1 MITRHYASEQVIP
14 LICTKGFAAYRLRY
28 TGVWVMLDGMAL
40 VSPTLEG
47 FRAAFRR
54 PSLTLGEIAWR
65 WSVGGTATALFFF
78 GVIEYLD
85 SLPVTS
91 REMLLLRTGQ
101 PYLVGQVLGHIL
113 RGSLGRA
120 VLSAVLAAML
130 LVLLWIIAA
139 SLGRMATVAY
149 LMDYFR
155 ERCDSLIGVSQFG
168 EKKNVAS
175 AGRSR
180 SFDTLLRIHFLRAAV
195 VLAALLCAAG
205 AAILAG
211 FASPDSDPRPGVAF
225 VLFVA
230 LAVLIAFVAWALN
243 WFLSLAAVL
252 AVRDGED
259 AVSAMAAAAAMCRER
274 TGAVFAVSSWTGLA
288 HLAAFGAATAVAGV
302 PLGLAGILP
311 GRLILG
317 LVMVVTVAYFAV
329 ADWLYMARLAG
340 YVCIAEAPE
349 VVQVREQPPISPAPL
364 ETSIDR
370 DEPILSDLPGLIL
383 ES

>member
-1 MITRHYASEQVIP
+1 
-14 LICTKGFAAYRLRY
+14 
-28 TGVWVMLDGMAL
+28 MLDGMAL

-149 LMDYFR
+149 LVDYFR
-155 ERCDSLIGVSQFG
+155 ERCDSLIGVSQVG

-175 AGRSR
+175 AARGR

-211 FASPDSDPRPGVAF
+211 FASPDSNPRPGVAF
-225 VLFVA
+225 VLFLA

-259 AVSAMAAAAAMCRER
+259 AVSAMSAAAAMCRER

-349 VVQVREQPPISPAPL
+349 VVQVRGQPPISQAPL